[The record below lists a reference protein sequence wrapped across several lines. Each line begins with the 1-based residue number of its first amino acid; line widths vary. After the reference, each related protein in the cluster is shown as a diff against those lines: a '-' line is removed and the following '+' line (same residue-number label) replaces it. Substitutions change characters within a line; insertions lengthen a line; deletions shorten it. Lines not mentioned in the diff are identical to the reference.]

1 MKLKNILQRVGRKL
15 FGAEETDSLGW
26 RTLLGG
32 AESVRRA
39 NGFLE
44 ANIRAVS
51 TAFCNGEIRL
61 RTADGEEIPYERRG
75 KNPLLDLLYK
85 PAPFLT
91 ETQFKRITS
100 AQFLVYGDVFILK
113 TGRNTRGLPTLL
125 IPVPKPSVEILTDRV
140 SGQPAGYKIAT
151 TSGVYN
157 AGLDDV
163 IHIYEPSLANILKG
177 RSRSAL
183 CEMDAE
189 TIQAAKTFN
198 LAFFKNGASVG
209 GVVSFPEGSVLTPQD
224 RENLLAFFNDRH
236 QGAERAHRTAILA
249 HGGKYESYKT
259 SHKDMEYAE
268 GQKFSMQQIYS
279 TMGVPPALVGLFE
292 YAPQFN
298 TKEQQKIFYE
308 TNVIPM
314 ARLFSD
320 AINENLVG
328 EFYKDESVYFEY
340 DFSKVKALE
349 KDWGALAS
357 AAGQLA
363 QYWPINEVK
372 KALDLPFSDIP
383 GGDEPPDPV
392 LSAFG
397 SFAAQ
402 NPAAAL
408 LLSGQGKSAPGQT
421 KRARYVHPTAAQLRR
436 HKADKLDLIERL
448 KVLMANAM
456 KTHFSN
462 QYGLVKAWLDSGHSD
477 APFDYSAVFGGQ
489 EKQVNALLALKVPVL
504 SEVFNTG
511 LEFEQ
516 DYIQSLLP
524 AKDFRFTD
532 KKAMSDRVQ
541 FWAEHYAFL
550 WADSIEQTTFKQLDD
565 IIKYGVAE
573 GKPNE
578 WINRRVLEFFS
589 ENGYEPADTVGGTG
603 HTVYS
608 RVQTITNTEVL
619 ATISE
624 SQLEAFRSTPYVNG
638 KTWITARGVTDH
650 HEGHAEMDGQ
660 TVGID
665 ESFKNPATMGEAKA
679 PGQFDEA
686 GQNINCLCDMA
697 PRVLEEDEYG
707 N

>member
-1 MKLKNILQRVGRKL
+1 MSLKTKIQRLGRKL
-15 FGAEETDSLGW
+15 FGLNEQGLFGW
-26 RTLLGG
+26 RTLLGS
-32 AESVRRA
+32 AERTKRA
-39 NGFLE
+39 NSFLV
-44 ANIRAVS
+44 ANIRAIS

-61 RTADGEEIPYERRG
+61 RNAEGEEIPYERKG

-91 ETQFKRITS
+91 ETQFKQIIS
-100 AQFLVYGDVFILK
+100 AQFLVYGDVFVLK
-113 TGRNTRGLPTLL
+113 TGRNTRGLPTMLL
-125 IPVPKPSVEILTDRV
+125 PVPAPSVEMLKDNA
-140 SGQPAGYKIAT
+140 GYPAGYRIQT
-151 TSGVYN
+151 TAGAYN
-157 AGLDDV
+157 VGLEEMLHV
-163 IHIYEPSLANILKG
+163 YEPSPADLLKG
-177 RSRSAL
+177 RSRTAL
-183 CEMDAE
+183 CEMDAA

-198 LAFFKNGASVG
+198 LAFFENGASIG
-209 GVVSFPEGSVLTPQD
+209 GIITFPEGVRVAQQQKS
-224 RENLLAFFNDRH
+224 EMLAYFNDNY
-236 QGAERAHRTAILA
+236 QGPRKAHRTALLTD
-249 HGGKYESYKT
+249 GGRYENYKT

-279 TMGVPPALVGLFE
+279 AMGVPPALVGLFE

-308 TNVIPM
+308 TTVIPM

-320 AINENLVG
+320 AVNENLVG
-328 EFYKDESVYFEY
+328 EFYKDEAVYFEY

-349 KDWGALAS
+349 KDWSVLAS

-363 QYWPINEVK
+363 QYWPVNEVK

-392 LSAFG
+392 LSAFC

-408 LLSGQGKSAPGQT
+408 IMSGQGKSAPKQT
-421 KRARYVHPTAAQLRR
+421 KKARYVHPTAAQIRR

-448 KVLMANAM
+448 KSVMASSM

-462 QYGLVKAWLDSGHSD
+462 QYGLIKTWLDNGNRD
-477 APFDYSAVFGGQ
+477 ASFDYSAVFGGQ
-489 EKQVNALLALKVPVL
+489 DKQVNALLALKVPVL

-516 DYIQSLLP
+516 DYIQSLVP

-532 KKAMSDRVQ
+532 KKAMADRVQ

-565 IIKYGVAE
+565 IVQYGVAE
-573 GKPNE
+573 GKAHE
-578 WINRRVLEFFS
+578 WINRRILEFFS
-589 ENGYEPADTVGGTG
+589 ENGYEPTDKIGGTR
-603 HTVYS
+603 HTVYN

-638 KTWITARGVTDH
+638 KTWITTRGVTDH

-660 TVGID
+660 TVGVNEKFTNPVTGD
-665 ESFKNPATMGEAKA
+665 EAEA
-679 PGQFDEA
+679 PGRFEIASQD
-686 GQNINCLCDMA
+686 INCLCDMS
-697 PRVLEEDEYG
+697 PRVLEEPE
-707 N
+707 NAN